1 MASNPPDR
9 QTIQPSVDIALALPT
24 EQDGDELAKL
34 YDLGDLLLT
43 RNLMPDKQL
52 DVVEQIILKNWMI
65 ARTADARLAW
75 AMEYCREFQLWRHR
89 KILRDGKQEQEFAT
103 FGDWQRYIY
112 SQCSGLSKRSIDMRL
127 AGVRIVKS
135 LEIGV
140 EEGVELL
147 ADPSGIHQV
156 ARLFE
161 QDGLSRFTGFVSK
174 DVEDRAREY
183 IGADEDEPPEE
194 VARDLVRAMLTT
206 EDSVSR
212 KVDELLHAG
221 EVRHKFVYDP
231 PYLKLEVWRVGGGYR
246 KVVRF
251 KRVDPVD
258 DDKEVERTLSRYRK

>member
-1 MASNPPDR
+1 MASN
-9 QTIQPSVDIALALPT
+9 QQPSVDIALAIPT

-43 RNLMPDKQL
+43 KNLMPDRQL
-52 DVVEQIILKNWMI
+52 EVVEQIILKNWMI

-112 SQCSGLSKRSIDMRL
+112 SQCSGLSQRAIDMRL

-135 LEIGV
+135 LGIGP

-147 ADPSGIHQV
+147 SDPSGIHQV

-161 QDGLSRFTGFVSK
+161 QDGLSRFDGFVSK
-174 DVEDRAREY
+174 EVEERAREY
-183 IGADEDEPPEE
+183 VGADEDEPPEE
-194 VARDLVRAMLTT
+194 VARDLVRAILTS
-206 EDSVSR
+206 EDSVSG

-231 PYLKLEVWRVGGGYR
+231 PHLKLEVWRVGGSGYR

-251 KRVDPVD
+251 KRVDSVD
-258 DDKEVERTLSRYRK
+258 DDKEVERILSKYKK